1 MRAVRLDL
9 PSTIESI
16 HLLDALISEMLNLM
30 QVDEQISHQINL
42 AVIEAGTNAI
52 KHGNAADPEKYVH
65 FEFQA
70 SSEKMTILVQ
80 DSGCLNQHKLQESFS
95 LAQAG
100 GDNNLTRSAGRGL
113 QLIDAYMD
121 EVIYDIAS
129 VKMIKRIKNWVGN
142 LLN

>member
-95 LAQAG
+95 LTEAR
-100 GDNNLTRSAGRGL
+100 GDNHLTRSAGRGL

-129 VKMIKRIKNWVGN
+129 VKMIKRIKN
-142 LLN
+142 

>member
-1 MRAVRLDL
+1 MWTVRLDL
-9 PSTIESI
+9 PSTIESV

-30 QVDEQISHQINL
+30 QIDEQTSHQINL

-80 DSGCLNQHKLQESFS
+80 DSGCLNQHKLQESPS
-95 LAQAG
+95 LVETAL
-100 GDNNLTRSAGRGL
+100 DNLTRSDGRGL

-129 VKMIKRIKNWVGN
+129 VKMVKRIKN
-142 LLN
+142 

>member
-1 MRAVRLDL
+1 MRTVRLDL

-95 LAQAG
+95 LTETG
-100 GDNNLTRSAGRGL
+100 GDNNLMRSAGRGL

-129 VKMIKRIKNWVGN
+129 VKMIKRIKN
-142 LLN
+142 